1 MMYWLYEYVHVDNQV
16 DICTLECFFILTQIS
31 LEKHHWPGWMEGYEI
46 KYGCYFK

>member
-16 DICTLECFFILTQIS
+16 DICTLECVFHSHPNLLIIGLI
-31 LEKHHWPGWMEGYEI
+31 EGYEI